1 MKNPQWRLGLLVFS
15 TLAILIIWN
24 LTQNT
29 GIPRQFT
36 ISYSQFLEQLD
47 ADNIHSVTIKKLMV
61 SGELREEKDIYVSN
75 GKTAFK
81 VKNFQTFL
89 PSFQGEELLAK
100 LKEKKVYIDVT
111 SSEELSPF
119 WQFIVGLL
127 PWVLIIGVW
136 IFIMR
141 GAQRVQGGAG
151 GLFSFGASKAKLH
164 DVQKPGVTFKDVAGM
179 DNAKKDLGETI
190 EFLKDPSRF
199 RKLGAKV
206 PKGVLLFGPPGT
218 GKTLLARAVAGE
230 AAVPFYSI
238 SASEF
243 IEMFVGV
250 GASRVRDMF

>member
-1 MKNPQWRLGLLVFS
+1 MKNPQWRLGLLVLS
-15 TLAILIIWN
+15 TIAILIVWN
-24 LTQNT
+24 LTQQT
-29 GIPRQFT
+29 GIPRQYT
-36 ISYSQFLEQLD
+36 ISYSQFLDQLD
-47 ADNIHSVTIKKLMV
+47 SDNISSVTIKKLIV
-61 SGELREEKDIYVSN
+61 SGELKAEKDIKISN
-75 GKTAFK
+75 GNTSFK
-81 VKNFQTFL
+81 VKSFQTFL
-89 PSFQGEELLAK
+89 PSFQGEELLTK
-100 LKEKKVYIDVT
+100 LKDKDVYIDVA
-111 SSEELSPF
+111 SSEELSAF

-179 DNAKKDLGETI
+179 ENVKKDMSETI

-230 AAVPFYSI
+230 AGVPFYSI

-250 GASRVRDMF
+250 